1 MVQLDAAV
9 AALQAKLALHA
20 VTPEAVSP
28 VGVEGTV
35 VQLLQVPTTVQ
46 GWPLPA
52 GPLLVAG
59 FCPWVHQLFL

>member
-1 MVQLDAAV
+1 LE
-9 AALQAKLALHA
+9 AALAAFQLNEVLQA
-20 VTPEAVSP
+20 VVPEAAKP

-52 GPLLVAG
+52 GPLFVAG